1 MAHSGLPTSCARP
14 AATRPALARRL
25 TASLPARAAPSC
37 DSSEETL
44 SRSRRLR
51 SQPAA
56 STTAA
61 VPAAERTDVPA
72 VFMCNELRRGPGKI
86 ARPAPHQTA
95 VPKGLLANRVAFDRR
110 TATELDR
117 AGLLRRVALRACLP
131 AGVRYGVE
139 RNRNAGRRLVVR
151 AEIRNGRRVV
161 AVVVREVGFLRG
173 DEIAE
178 VRLHRGDVRLL
189 LRVGELRNRDRG
201 ENADD
206 DDDDQ
211 QLDQG
216 ETLLVGHHA
225 CLLPGESLIVD

>member
-72 VFMCNELRRGPGKI
+72 VFMCNELRSATGKI
-86 ARPAPHQTA
+86 APPPPHQAA
-95 VPKGLLANRVAFDRR
+95 VAKARLGA
-110 TATELDR
+110 R
-117 AGLLRRVALRACLP
+117 AHV
-131 AGVRYGVE
+131 
-139 RNRNAGRRLVVR
+139 
-151 AEIRNGRRVV
+151 
-161 AVVVREVGFLRG
+161 
-173 DEIAE
+173 
-178 VRLHRGDVRLL
+178 
-189 LRVGELRNRDRG
+189 
-201 ENADD
+201 
-206 DDDDQ
+206 
-211 QLDQG
+211 
-216 ETLLVGHHA
+216 
-225 CLLPGESLIVD
+225 